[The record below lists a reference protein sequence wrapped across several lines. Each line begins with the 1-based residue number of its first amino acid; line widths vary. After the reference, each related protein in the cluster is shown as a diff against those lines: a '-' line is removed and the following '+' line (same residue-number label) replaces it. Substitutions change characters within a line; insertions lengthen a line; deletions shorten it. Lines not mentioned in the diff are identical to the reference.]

1 MELISSLV
9 KYEHVDND
17 ELNEKEKNIRNLMNS
32 VSCEWIR
39 QYNPNE
45 KEIFNA
51 AYGDGLLFQ
60 RF

>member
-1 MELISSLV
+1 MELISSLF

>member
-1 MELISSLV
+1 
-9 KYEHVDND
+9 
-17 ELNEKEKNIRNLMNS
+17 MNS

>member
-1 MELISSLV
+1 MELVSSLV